1 MKKMKNAPKKA
12 KVKPEKKRAPKT
24 TAKIKNAKQK
34 AGKKEKRPHE
44 KSEVPFFRSIAVR
57 LIASFLVPVLSVVVL
72 GVASYKTASSAIVNT
87 YKDSVQQTTETIQQ
101 YVSLIVSSEKDD
113 FKPYLTEKKLKKY
126 FGGLMDVTEL
136 NTTRNDYRTK
146 ILNKLAIDS
155 KLEGAY
161 FVADDRM
168 AIDTENYVNDKQI
181 YTNYK
186 NTEQGK
192 PVCDSATEWFTFGQ
206 NDEAD
211 EALGMTSTDYCIRI
225 AKKMNNQPAVMI
237 IDISASFVRDAM
249 VSLDPGENGCVAMI
263 TTDGREFYSDETREQ
278 TEAVFYGTDFYQKAM
293 EGKET
298 SGNQMVK
305 IDGDEYMFV
314 YSKLTTGDVL
324 IAALIPSAELLDQ
337 SAGIKN
343 LTTIMGLICAIVAL
357 LLGTLISRQISGT
370 IQYILRQLRKV
381 SKGDLTVHLQGK
393 HKDELGL
400 LCEGVNDTVE
410 HMKSLILDVNDVSQ
424 QVGEAA
430 VHVAESSG
438 TFMQTSQNIQDAVLE
453 IESGVNKLDSGSD
466 NCLSQMDSLSGK
478 INNVSSNADELG
490 RLTGKTGETIAVG
503 IASVQSLTETSE
515 ATAEITREVIQSIQE
530 LEDKSKS
537 ISHIVSA
544 INDIA
549 EQTNLLSLNASIEAA
564 RAGEA
569 GRGFSVVAEEIRKL
583 ADQCLASAGQISA
596 IVDEI
601 VGKTEDVVQIARKAE
616 EAVSSQ
622 SGVVEDTTNSFR
634 QIDKLAEQLIQALQI
649 ISNNVQE
656 MNGARNETL
665 SAIESISSASTQTA
679 ECSSSVHNAAGTQ
692 LEAVKNLDEASQSLT
707 AKAESLLDALST
719 FQV

>member
-24 TAKIKNAKQK
+24 TVKIKNAKQK

-249 VSLDPGENGCVAMI
+249 ASLDPGENGCVAMI

-305 IDGDEYMFV
+305 IDGNEYMFV

-324 IAALIPSAELLDQ
+324 IAALIPSAELLEQ

-343 LTTIMGLICAIVAL
+343 LTTVMGLICAIVAL